1 MGKAIETKQAI
12 FDAAIELVRQKGY
25 ADTNIVDICE
35 ACGITKPTFYYY
47 YKSKEDIFA
56 NMDFHSIVDK
66 TVLPLILRA
75 ENPWQQMNIYMIATL
90 KQFALAYGKEV
101 LRAAVI
107 SSMATGK
114 NPFAFITPEQS
125 EVTLPL
131 VKKAQEMGIVRNH
144 MDAEKILMYS
154 TTMFVGTL
162 LMWVMGDLEGDIYQL
177 EYESAKAFYD
187 VPDEYDFPLDMYK

>member
-1 MGKAIETKQAI
+1 MGKAVETRQAI
-12 FDAAIELVRQKGY
+12 FYAAISLVQQKGY

-35 ACGITKPTFYYY
+35 ACGITKPTFYYHF
-47 YKSKEDIFA
+47 KSKEDIFA
-56 NMDFHSIVDK
+56 SMDFHSTVDK
-66 TVLPLILRA
+66 SVLPMILRA

-101 LRAAVI
+101 LRASVI
-107 SSMATGK
+107 SSIAMGK

-144 MDAEKILMYS
+144 MKAEDILLYS
-154 TTMFVGTL
+154 VTMFVGTL
-162 LMWVMGDLEGDIYQL
+162 LMWVLGGLDGDIYQL
-177 EYESAKAFYD
+177 EYDASKAFHD
-187 VPDEYDFPLDMYK
+187 VADEYDFPLDMYK